1 MFQFILGA
9 GLAAFILGGLS
20 ERTIEQQQPLTDLA
34 QAAAL
39 GVIFALSARARRWAI
54 LPRFVLVL
62 PSFLI
67 FLTILT
73 DRRPPMPFFVA
84 FLVAGFYA
92 LFITAFATAV
102 ADRTGQGA
110 GEPKSPE

>member
-20 ERTIEQQQPLTDLA
+20 ERPFAQQDPVTDLA
-34 QAAAL
+34 QAVVL
-39 GVIFALSARARRWAI
+39 GFLFALSARSRRWAI
-54 LPRFVLVL
+54 LPRFILVL
-62 PSFLI
+62 PSFLV

-84 FLVAGFYA
+84 FAVAGFYA

-102 ADRTGQGA
+102 AERTDSA
-110 GEPKSPE
+110 E

>member
-1 MFQFILGA
+1 MFQFIIGA

-20 ERTIEQQQPLTDLA
+20 ERPIAEQDPLTDLA
-34 QAAAL
+34 QAV
-39 GVIFALSARARRWAI
+39 VIGLLFALAARARRWAI

-67 FLTILT
+67 FLSILT
-73 DRRPPMPFFVA
+73 DRHPPMPFIVA
-84 FLVAGFYA
+84 FAVAGFYA

-102 ADRTGQGA
+102 AEREGA
-110 GEPKSPE
+110 E

>member
-20 ERTIEQQQPLTDLA
+20 ERPLDVQNPLVDLA
-34 QAAAL
+34 EAVAL
-39 GVIFALSARARRWAI
+39 GLIFALAAAARRWAI

-62 PSFLI
+62 PSFLV

-73 DRRPPMPFFVA
+73 DRRPPMPFFVS
-84 FLVAGFYA
+84 FMVAGFYA

-102 ADRTGQGA
+102 AERGGV
-110 GEPKSPE
+110 PPSSPTE